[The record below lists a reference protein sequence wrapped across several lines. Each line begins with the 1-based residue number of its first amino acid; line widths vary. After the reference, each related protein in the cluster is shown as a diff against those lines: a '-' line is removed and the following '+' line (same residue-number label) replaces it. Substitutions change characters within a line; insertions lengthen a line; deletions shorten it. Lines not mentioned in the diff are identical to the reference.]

1 MTNEGIDKNIT
12 ITSEE
17 LRNKNA
23 VDTNGKVKD
32 FSKSRFWY
40 YTTMTTASYILQSH
54 TFWVRSIEHMNDKAE
69 AELHGSDKNII
80 HALCFCNSDSEK
92 IPMWYLYS
100 GISGKGVSIGFT
112 PGSLLGIIKTID
124 TVRGVTNEGESY
136 EIKRGKDFDVEAGWI
151 YYRKT
156 ESLIN
161 YKRKWYQLSDL
172 ENDFEKGN
180 CFIKDYPWEYEKE
193 FRIIFKN
200 KTRFVFEHIEIEIPK
215 EYWEKLTVRFA
226 PEWDSREL
234 KKLRNTQPGFMEL
247 QEDKI
252 KYSSI
257 NIKMSLLERNKQEIN
272 RFIIDKMIA
281 NSADANSI
289 EIVNSIFGKGLY

>member
-1 MTNEGIDKNIT
+1 MWKEDINNNIIITSKELRDKN
-12 ITSEE
+12 S
-17 LRNKNA
+17 
-23 VDTNGKVKD
+23 VDFYGKAKD
-32 FSKSRFWY
+32 FSNSKFWY
-40 YTTMTTASYILQSH
+40 YTTMATASEILRSH
-54 TFWVRSIEHMNDKAE
+54 TFWVRSIEKMNDKAE
-69 AELHGSDKNII
+69 AELHSSVKNVI
-80 HALCFCNSDSEK
+80 HALCLCNSDTEK

-112 PGSLLGIIKTID
+112 PGSLLGIIKTIE

-136 EIKRGKDFDVEAGWI
+136 EIKRGQDFDIEVGWI

-172 ENDFEKGN
+172 GNDFGKGN
-180 CFIKDYPWEYEKE
+180 YFIKDYPWEYEKE
-193 FRIIFKN
+193 FRIVFKN
-200 KTRFVFEHIEIEIPK
+200 KTRFIFEHIEIEIPK
-215 EYWEKLTVRFA
+215 ESWEKLTVRFA
-226 PEWDSREL
+226 PEWDPAEL
-234 KKLRNTQPGFMEL
+234 KKLRNTQPGFMGL

-281 NSADANSI
+281 NSADENSI
-289 EIVNSIFGKGLY
+289 EIVNSILGKGLY

>member
-193 FRIIFKN
+193 FRIFFKI
-200 KTRFVFEHIEIEIPK
+200 KRDLFSSIL
-215 EYWEKLTVRFA
+215 KL
-226 PEWDSREL
+226 
-234 KKLRNTQPGFMEL
+234 KYLRN
-247 QEDKI
+247 I
-252 KYSSI
+252 
-257 NIKMSLLERNKQEIN
+257 
-272 RFIIDKMIA
+272 
-281 NSADANSI
+281 
-289 EIVNSIFGKGLY
+289 GKS